1 MATYVEV
8 KIIFDFLSKIE
19 ISRFFDFQNLIFN
32 RTINRGPCCYNWC
45 WKQHSII
52 VAHFQQKCCFL
63 ATNVDFSRFC
73 TFIQV
78 KIEIWMKKQQLL
90 PKNNNFVVINNND
103 IMLPCTIFIASGPS
117 ENLAYA
123 LLNFLTRVFCRFLGD
138 LLKKMKNEFL

>member
-32 RTINRGPCCYNWC
+32 RIINRGSCCYNWC

-63 ATNVDFSRFC
+63 ATNIDFSGFC

-78 KIEIWMKKQQLL
+78 KIEIWMKKQHLL
-90 PKNNNFVVINNND
+90 PKNNTFVENQQQWYYVALHIIYS
-103 IMLPCTIFIASGPS
+103 IMTLRKPS
-117 ENLAYA
+117 ICFAQ
-123 LLNFLTRVFCRFLGD
+123 FLTRVFGRFLGD